1 MSKVWKRSSTY
12 EILENGWQTRQRRE
26 KNRTHNRSMQ
36 LLQQIFQSNIRQKED
51 LISTNASLF
60 IFSFFRRLTKIQ
72 AILEQYSCNLDGWRI
87 ENVWSDEVQ
96 NGDKSQLRLR
106 REDAWYVGRRL
117 RFGYWKKN
125 SQWGFIQTA
134 GSFCQPKTAEY
145 ATRHRKLY
153 HFLKHVTPYTPDTSS
168 ILELTKRKE
177 Q

>member
-72 AILEQYSCNLDGWRI
+72 TILEQYSCNLDG
-87 ENVWSDEVQ
+87 
-96 NGDKSQLRLR
+96 
-106 REDAWYVGRRL
+106 
-117 RFGYWKKN
+117 
-125 SQWGFIQTA
+125 
-134 GSFCQPKTAEY
+134 
-145 ATRHRKLY
+145 
-153 HFLKHVTPYTPDTSS
+153 
-168 ILELTKRKE
+168 
-177 Q
+177 